1 MRSDR
6 LKRLA
11 RMGGTHDNFP
21 ACAFELK
28 DGVVVLRREYLVF
41 RVAHI
46 GAAKLAPLQYS
57 ESVAVQSSVDAGG
70 LLIIRLTHHEA
81 YLPVGIGA
89 LSYEFKIRG
98 NYKITPDFIVQVI
111 ELIPLKPDV
120 VTRSLQG
127 IDLRSG
133 IVCSPACVFGIAYI
147 LVVVEYPDLLLGERS
162 T

>member
-1 MRSDR
+1 
-6 LKRLA
+6 
-11 RMGGTHDNFP
+11 
-21 ACAFELK
+21 
-28 DGVVVLRREYLVF
+28 
-41 RVAHI
+41 VAHI

-98 NYKITPDFIVQVI
+98 NNKITPDFIVQII

-120 VTRSLQG
+120 VARSLQG
-127 IDLRSG
+127 VGLCGG
-133 IVCSPACVFGIAYI
+133 IVGSRPTVPGTADI
-147 LVVVEYPDLLLGERS
+147 LVVIKYPDLLLGERCI
-162 T
+162 